1 MFKMLFFKSIVVLTS
16 YFTTA
21 FLSLALAQ
29 HLGLQYRNFYKLEN
43 RSLVG
48 NVTDTKK
55 VKDYFECPFLCLE
68 RGPSACLSFNVG
80 KTTNN
85 GYYTCEL
92 SNSDRYLDPHRMQQR
107 ASYDYYGVTTESLFS
122 LLPCTSS
129 PCKYG
134 GTCIH
139 GPRLGEFSCQCG
151 VEITVLPFI
160 DDKCNVETNDLVIE
174 TSNQGVFHAAI
185 GRYRLN
191 FNDARRL
198 CEILGATQ
206 ATYNQLKAAWEAGL
220 QRCALGWLADGT
232 ARFPMRTASPGCGNY
247 IGIVGSSTPINKNT
261 KYNAWCYKE

>member
-1 MFKMLFFKSIVVLTS
+1 MSFFKSIVVLTS

-92 SNSDRYLDPHRMQQR
+92 SNSERYLDPHRMQQR
-107 ASYDYYGVTTESLFS
+107 ASYDYYGMTTEPSAM
-122 LLPCTSS
+122 
-129 PCKYG
+129 
-134 GTCIH
+134 
-139 GPRLGEFSCQCG
+139 CQ
-151 VEITVLPFI
+151 
-160 DDKCNVETNDLVIE
+160 
-174 TSNQGVFHAAI
+174 
-185 GRYRLN
+185 
-191 FNDARRL
+191 
-198 CEILGATQ
+198 
-206 ATYNQLKAAWEAGL
+206 
-220 QRCALGWLADGT
+220 
-232 ARFPMRTASPGCGNY
+232 
-247 IGIVGSSTPINKNT
+247 
-261 KYNAWCYKE
+261 